1 MPSLLPARLDH
12 ARNLALGGQFA
23 ERDARHAELAVIA
36 ARTPGHLAAVADAR
50 RRRVPR
56 QLGEPELRDEPV
68 LERKRLVHDDP
79 LERFPLGGETL
90 GEFTALLVTLHGAAI
105 RPWLCLRP

>member
-12 ARNLALGGQFA
+12 ARDLALGGQLA

-56 QLGEPELRDEPV
+56 QFGEPELRDEPV
-68 LERKRLVHDDP
+68 LERTRLVPDDP

-90 GEFTALLVTLHGAAI
+90 GAVTALLVTLHGADLSHC
-105 RPWLCLRP
+105 LCLRP

>member
-36 ARTPGHLAAVADAR
+36 ARTPGHLAAVADTR
-50 RRRVPR
+50 RRRIPR
-56 QLGEPELRDEPV
+56 QFGEPELREEPV
-68 LERKRLVHDDP
+68 LERKRSEEHTSELQS
-79 LERFPLGGETL
+79 LMRISY
-90 GEFTALLVTLHGAAI
+90 AI
-105 RPWLCLRP
+105 LCLNKQTD